1 MSLRKILMGATS
13 GAVALVAVAG
23 GLPFISS
30 GITHGFGVA
39 SAQAAQ
45 ALPSFADLVERAS
58 PSVVTIMVKMERVAA
73 SRDAS
78 PSPIPDLPEGS
89 PFKDFF
95 DRFSHGPGQQ
105 QAPDED
111 RQPGQA
117 LGSGFII
124 DPSGYI
130 VTNNHVVEQASEIK
144 VVLADG
150 RELEATLVGRD
161 AKSDLALLKI
171 DAPAPLSAVTWGD
184 SDAVRVGDWA
194 VAIGN
199 PFGIGTT
206 VTAGIVSARG
216 RDIHAGPYDDF
227 LQVDAAINRG
237 NSGGP
242 LFNETGQVIGVNTA
256 ILSPSGGNI
265 GLGFA
270 IPAKQAQSVVA
281 QLKETGSVERGWIG
295 VSIQPVTD
303 DLAEGLDLK
312 EAKGALVSEVIAGSP
327 AAAAGLKQGDVI
339 LGFAGKPVKELRDL
353 TRGVAGSPIGQTQ
366 ALVVWRQGHEVSLTI
381 QPARME
387 QTAATGNPATPSAE
401 DPAVAHLPELGL
413 TLGEVDDRV
422 KQALGRDDIS
432 GVVVAAVENG
442 KSAANSGLRPGDLI
456 LTIGQQ
462 AVSNA
467 QMAKD
472 AITQAESEDRKSLLL
487 LVDQQGRQH
496 YLALSLKA

>member
-1 MSLRKILMGATS
+1 MSLRKVLMGATS
-13 GAVALVAVAG
+13 GAVVLAAVAG
-23 GLPFISS
+23 GLPIFSAN
-30 GITHGFGVA
+30 TNQPFGVA
-39 SAQAAQ
+39 PAQASQ
-45 ALPSFADLVERAS
+45 ALPSFADLVEQAS
-58 PSVVTIMVKMERVAA
+58 PSVVTIMVKMERVAEA
-73 SRDAS
+73 GGGGAL
-78 PSPIPDLPEGS
+78 PIPDLPEGS

-95 DRFSHGPGQQ
+95 DRFSQGPGQEQ
-105 QAPDED
+105 SPDNSG
-111 RQPGQA
+111 QPGRA
-117 LGSGFII
+117 LGSGFVI

-144 VVLADG
+144 VVLMDG
-150 RELEATLVGRD
+150 KELEATLVGRD
-161 AKSDLALLKI
+161 QKSDLALLKI
-171 DAPAPLSAVTWGD
+171 AAPSPLSAVAWGD

-281 QLKETGSVERGWIG
+281 QLKATGSVERGWIG

-312 EAKGALVSEVIAGSP
+312 ETKGALVSEVINGSP

-339 LGFAGKPVKELRDL
+339 LGYAGKPVKELRDL
-353 TRGVAGSPIGQTQ
+353 TRAVAGSPIGRTQ

-387 QTAATGNPATPSAE
+387 QAAATEKPTSPQAE
-401 DPAVAHLPELGL
+401 DSAVFQLPELGL
-413 TLGEVDDRV
+413 TLGEVDDSV

-456 LTIGQQ
+456 LSISQKE
-462 AVSNA
+462 VSSA
-467 QMAKD
+467 KMAKD
-472 AITQAESEDRKSLLL
+472 AIAQAESENRKSLLL